1 MQAQVYTT
9 PLLTV
14 FLKVQRKYDKDY
26 SWPSQLTILNLLD
39 VHQGIIKSRRT
50 LNRWLDLMVSSKYLI
65 RRRRIKRHP
74 EYGMIFKSTLYKITI
89 KGYRTL
95 AAMGVN
101 VHNEIRKYM
110 AWLEEISP
118 RGSRRVDPPAAQ
130 PSFKGEVE
138 TLVKT
143 FLKSF
148 NSFLSFSF

>member
-50 LNRWLDLMVSSKYLI
+50 LNRWLDLLVSTKFII
-65 RRRRIKRHP
+65 RRRRIKHHP
-74 EYGMIFKSTLYKITI
+74 DYGMIFKSTLYKITI
-89 KGYRTL
+89 KGYRAL
-95 AAMGVN
+95 ASMGVN
-101 VHNEIRKYM
+101 VGKEIRKYM
-110 AWLEEISP
+110 AWLEEINP
-118 RGSRRVDPPAAQ
+118 RRSGRVDPPAAR

-138 TLVKT
+138 TLVKS
-143 FLKSF
+143 FLKSVT
-148 NSFLSFSF
+148 SFMSFSI

>member
-1 MQAQVYTT
+1 MQSQVYTT

-50 LNRWLDLMVSSKYLI
+50 LNRWLDLLVASKFLI

-89 KGYRTL
+89 KGYRAL
-95 AAMGVN
+95 AALGVN
-101 VHNEIRKYM
+101 VAKEIQKYM

-118 RGSRRVDPPAAQ
+118 RRSGRVDPPAARTT
-130 PSFKGEVE
+130 FKGEVE

-143 FLKSF
+143 ILKSVT
-148 NSFLSFSF
+148 SFMSYSI